1 MTIATTKHANTAAKA
16 NSSAIVNHRDGSI
29 GSIGSVGSLI
39 REWRTL
45 RKLSQMDLA
54 LDINISPRHLS
65 FVETGRSTPSA
76 DLLMQIAAQLDVPL
90 RARNTWLLAA
100 GYAPRY
106 SEQGLDSA
114 RLAQARAA
122 VQRLLDT
129 HDPYPGVAL
138 DRHWNVVLHNKAA
151 AGLMGLLPDA
161 LRTQPMNMFRAS
173 LHPQGFA
180 AYTQNFDEWGNYL
193 LQVLQRLMLNA
204 RDESIVALVEEIN
217 TYPNVQAL
225 KQSTPG
231 NATAAAKEPALLV
244 PCVLNLHGQQLSLFT
259 TLTTF
264 GSPRDITLHELC
276 VELFYPSDPQT
287 EAFLKGRV

>member
-1 MTIATTKHANTAAKA
+1 
-16 NSSAIVNHRDGSI
+16 
-29 GSIGSVGSLI
+29 
-39 REWRTL
+39 
-45 RKLSQMDLA
+45 MDLA
-54 LDINISPRHLS
+54 LDIDISPRHLS
-65 FVETGRSTPSA
+65 FVETGRSIPGA

-90 RARNTWLLAA
+90 RTRNTWLLAA

-114 RLAQARAA
+114 RMAQARAA

-138 DRHWNVVLHNKAA
+138 DRHWNVVLHNQAA
-151 AGLMGLLPDA
+151 AALMALLPA
-161 LRTQPMNMFRAS
+161 SLSAQPMNMFRAS

-180 AYTQNFDEWGNYL
+180 AYTQNFDEWGSYL

-225 KQSTPG
+225 KQSAPG
-231 NATAAAKEPALLV
+231 SAMAAATEPALLV
-244 PCVLNLHGQQLSLFT
+244 PCVLDLHGQQLSLFT

-276 VELFYPSDPQT
+276 VELFYPSDMQT